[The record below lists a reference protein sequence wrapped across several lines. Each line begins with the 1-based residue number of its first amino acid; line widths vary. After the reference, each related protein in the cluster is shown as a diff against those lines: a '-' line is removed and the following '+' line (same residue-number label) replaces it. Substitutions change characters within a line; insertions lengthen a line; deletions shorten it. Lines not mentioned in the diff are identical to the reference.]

1 MSQILSFAFIALGLS
16 LSGYFLGSGLQFFKT
31 GFQRSVTVK
40 GIAQKTVESDILKV
54 DIRFW
59 EEGDNALHLR
69 KKAAEWEKI
78 VLSLLEKE
86 GVKKEDI
93 ITTPAD
99 LKTKMKSLKD
109 PQTGHY
115 YEREELQ
122 IEQTIK
128 IISSELVLGEKLK
141 NTIHP
146 DNLGDHKYNLNLQ
159 YEFTNIDSIRPEMIA
174 ASLKSAQKAAD
185 EFAKASGVKIGKI
198 SKAQQGRFTITSPS
212 ASDEYDPNEA
222 YSKAK
227 KVRVISNVTF
237 DLE

>member
-59 EEGDNALHLR
+59 ETGSEALSLR
-69 KKAAEWEKI
+69 K
-78 VLSLLEKE
+78 
-86 GVKKEDI
+86 
-93 ITTPAD
+93 
-99 LKTKMKSLKD
+99 
-109 PQTGHY
+109 
-115 YEREELQ
+115 
-122 IEQTIK
+122 
-128 IISSELVLGEKLK
+128 
-141 NTIHP
+141 
-146 DNLGDHKYNLNLQ
+146 
-159 YEFTNIDSIRPEMIA
+159 
-174 ASLKSAQKAAD
+174 KAAD